1 MGNSGGLIV
10 IWNGTAFTGSLVSQ
24 SSFHI
29 TVELTCN
36 ISFQK
41 WHITNIYAPCNVE
54 GRNEFMQWFTNLDSS
69 VYDMWI
75 IMGDFNMIR
84 SSEDRSRPGG
94 NHNIMLMFNSVIHQH
109 DLEEIPIKGRAYT
122 WSICRTF
129 HC

>member
-1 MGNSGGLIV
+1 
-10 IWNGTAFTGSLVSQ
+10 
-24 SSFHI
+24 
-29 TVELTCN
+29 
-36 ISFQK
+36 
-41 WHITNIYAPCNVE
+41 
-54 GRNEFMQWFTNLDSS
+54 MQWFINLDSS

-122 WSICRTF
+122 WSNMQDIPLLEKLD
-129 HC
+129 